1 MSRWLIATAL
11 VAGAGC
17 NQVFGLDATDLRPP
31 EAGPD
36 ARPNVVR
43 LTYQVIAAD
52 RDAAVTYAAI
62 PGARVWLGPLDAS
75 EPTEVAYSGDGDI
88 EVPPAL
94 FDGGAPWRL
103 VYEVPGRPPTEL
115 QWQPQ
120 LGAHLVLPHYGR
132 QPVPAIEAGSR
143 YRLQPTGFSLLPFHA
158 VYTTGA
164 WTLGN
169 ATQTAGEFDYDFA
182 ANAVQLGEPAGAPQP
197 DDRQA
202 VVGLVDDVALPNCRV
217 VAASASFQVPLTVAP
232 PTAAQAP
239 WGVERNELVTTSR
252 FDDFAARMAKI
263 PKDGSSTLRH
273 FEVSYT
279 ARGDVPLFTQA
290 PRAAN
295 TVVPSQPRLRTSP
308 TLPLVACSEG
318 VLLPTSPAYHE
329 PAALRDHGTPIV
341 YFEGSAR
348 RVLASGEAVLSGI
361 SIIAANTGA
370 VARLHS
376 AGIPIAVALDGVS
389 LLPTATGSTDGAV
402 VPRSGAP
409 LALTATLE
417 GTASYVEVVVH
428 ELVGGAVMPRR
439 TFVGLAPRFTL
450 APSLFTPGA
459 RYVLEIRTYDGLP
472 RTAFGDFTIASLPQ
486 TATTYFTASFSVP

>member
-143 YRLQPTGFSLLPFHA
+143 YRLQPTGSSSQLRHA

-169 ATQTAGEFDYDFA
+169 AALVAGDIDYDFA

-197 DDRQA
+197 DDRQVA
-202 VVGLVDDVALPNCRV
+202 VGLSDLLTVCRAV
-217 VAASASFQVPLTVAP
+217 SESASFQIPLSVAP
-232 PTAAQAP
+232 PAAAQAP
-239 WGVERNELVTTSR
+239 WEVQPADMVTVSRPEL
-252 FDDFAARMAKI
+252 FANRLAKI
-263 PKDGSSTLRH
+263 PRDSSSLRH

-290 PRAAN
+290 PRAASS
-295 TVVPSQPRLRTSP
+295 VFGSQPRLRTSP
-308 TLPLVACSEG
+308 TLPVVACSEYA
-318 VLLPTSPAYHE
+318 LPASPVFHQ
-329 PAALRDHGTPIV
+329 PTALRDHGTPIV
-341 YFEGSAR
+341 YFEGAVR
-348 RVLASGEAVLSGI
+348 RTLASGQTVTSGLAAVLPGASGVVPVH
-361 SIIAANTGA
+361 T
-370 VARLHS
+370 
-376 AGIPIAVALDGVS
+376 AGIPTAVALAGVS
-389 LLPTATGSTDGAV
+389 LLAADDGSTDGAT
-402 VPRSGAP
+402 VPRGSAP
-409 LALTATLE
+409 LELTATLDSR
-417 GTASYVEVVVH
+417 ASYVEAVVH
-428 ELVGGAVMPRR
+428 ELVGSAVVPRR
-439 TFVGLAPRFTL
+439 TFVGIAPRFTL
-450 APSLFTPGA
+450 PPSLFTPGA
-459 RYVLEIRTYDGLP
+459 LYVLEIRTYDGLP
-472 RTAFGDFTIASLPQ
+472 RTEFGDFSIAALPQ
-486 TATTYFTASFSVP
+486 TATTYFTASFRVP